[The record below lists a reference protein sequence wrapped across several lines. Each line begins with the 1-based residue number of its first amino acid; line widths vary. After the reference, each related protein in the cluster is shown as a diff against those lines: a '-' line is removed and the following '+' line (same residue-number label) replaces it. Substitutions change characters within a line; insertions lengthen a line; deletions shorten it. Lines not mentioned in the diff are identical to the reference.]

1 MCGHLLLQ
9 RTGVRSAQTW
19 PPGVVGPVS
28 GAMTR
33 PQKALVA
40 LIVSLLTIAGGHR
53 ALAQGPVDPY
63 RSYTIDSTG
72 RPIPIPDPYV
82 LDHTIDGLTLGIGE
96 FTLPSD
102 ILIDRAN
109 DHLFIVDTRNDRIIE
124 LDDQQKV
131 VRQLGPELGLD
142 GPQGIYLDSRDDTL
156 WIADTGND
164 RIIQITRAGQRLQEF
179 GLPQSDVLTEI
190 RSAAPSKVLVDKRG
204 YIYYLEGTGAGMI
217 VMDQQNQFRG
227 FFGINQV
234 GFSLRWLWA
243 RYLSTEEQREK
254 ILLAKPTSH
263 SDMIL
268 GDDGFIYSAVAGQM
282 QRQLQ
287 KLSPVGI
294 NLFVEK
300 SLEQQL
306 YQRKI
311 FGERRR
317 SWEPAARF
325 VSVTVDAGGTVTAV
339 DASRARIYQYDQ
351 DRNVLLAFGR
361 PGVGPEEFGVAS
373 EVDVDSRGLLYVL
386 DTGRS
391 RVAVFRPT
399 PFARLVHQAS
409 ELQGDGRYAEA
420 AAVWRQVLGLAS
432 GYELAHSGLGKAAYH
447 QERWREAMREYSL
460 ARNQLGY
467 SLALLEYRQEVLRR
481 SMGWLVGAM
490 FALLLSILAWPTLS
504 RFSRSARWA
513 FGRIA
518 TSTTP
523 STDRPAA
530 RLPERSPAHLALGV
544 LVRPIETFEALRSG
558 RSLWPAVLMVGLAA
572 VARVASLAVMPFH
585 MRATPVVGSIFD
597 WARLYRPVAASLLPE
612 LHWEEANISVEMLR
626 IILPWLLWTLANY
639 GVSALFDG
647 EGTLRG
653 VVRTTAYCLAPYIV
667 FAVPISLVGYVLTA
681 RERGLYESLWSVVF
695 YWVLILLVMQL
706 STVHNYSG
714 GRTVRVGVLAVFG
727 MAVLGGFIGLVVLL
741 GRAVASVAWE
751 IGYEILRI
759 VL

>member
-1 MCGHLLLQ
+1 
-9 RTGVRSAQTW
+9 
-19 PPGVVGPVS
+19 
-28 GAMTR
+28 MTR
-33 PQKALVA
+33 PQKALLA
-40 LIVSLLTIAGGHR
+40 LIVCFLSFAGGQR
-53 ALAQGPVDPY
+53 VLAQGPVDPY
-63 RSYTIDSTG
+63 PSYTIDSAG
-72 RPIPIPDPYV
+72 RPIPVPAPYV
-82 LDHTIDGLTLGIGE
+82 LDHVIDGLALGIGE

-102 ILIDRAN
+102 ILINRAN
-109 DHLFIVDTRNDRIIE
+109 DHLYVVDTRNDRIIE
-124 LDDQQKV
+124 LDDRQRV
-131 VRQLGPELGLD
+131 VRLLGPELALD
-142 GPQGIYLDSRDDTL
+142 GPQGIYLDSRDNTL

-164 RIIQITRAGQRLQEF
+164 RIIQITPAGDQLQEF
-179 GLPQSDVLTEI
+179 GLPQSDVLAEI

-227 FFGINQV
+227 FFGINKV
-234 GFSLRWLWA
+234 AFSLRWLWA

-263 SDMIL
+263 SDMFL
-268 GDDGFIYSAVAGQM
+268 ADDGFIYSAVAGQL
-282 QRQLQ
+282 QRQVQ

-300 SLEQQL
+300 NLEQQL

-325 VSVTVDAGGTVTAV
+325 VSITVDAGGTVTAV

-351 DRNVLLAFGR
+351 DRNLLFAFGR
-361 PGVGPEEFGVAS
+361 PGVGPTEFGVAS
-373 EVDVDSRGLLYVL
+373 EVDMDSRGFLYVL

-391 RVAVFRPT
+391 RVSVLRPT

-409 ELQGDGRYAEA
+409 VLQGDGRYGEA
-420 AAVWRQVLGLAS
+420 AAVWKRVLGLAS

-447 QERWREAMREYSL
+447 QERWRESMREYAL

-481 SMGWLVGAM
+481 NMGWMVGG
-490 FALLLSILAWPTLS
+490 FLALMVGILAWPTLS
-504 RFSRSARWA
+504 RLSRRVKPSFRPFVRSPARP
-513 FGRIA
+513 IDH
-518 TSTTP
+518 TP
-523 STDRPAA
+523 LGSS
-530 RLPERSPAHLALGV
+530 PERSPARLVLGI
-544 LVRPIETFEALRSG
+544 LVRPIETFDALKNG
-558 RSLWPAVLMVGLAA
+558 HSLWPALLIVGLAA
-572 VARVASLAVMPFH
+572 LVRLASLAVMPFH

-612 LHWEEANISVEMLR
+612 LHWEEASILVEMLR

-653 VVRTTAYCLAPYIV
+653 VVRTTAYCLVPYIV
-667 FAVPISLVGYVLTA
+667 FALPISLVGYVLTA
-681 RERGLYESLWSVVF
+681 RERGFYESLWSVVF
-695 YWVLILLVMQL
+695 YWILLLLVIQL

-714 GRTVRVGVLAVFG
+714 GRTVRVGALAVFG

-741 GRAVASVAWE
+741 GRAVASVGWE
-751 IGYEILRI
+751 IGYELLRI
-759 VL
+759 IL

>member
-1 MCGHLLLQ
+1 ML
-9 RTGVRSAQTW
+9 
-19 PPGVVGPVS
+19 
-28 GAMTR
+28 
-33 PQKALVA
+33 
-40 LIVSLLTIAGGHR
+40 AGGQR
-53 ALAQGPVDPY
+53 LLAQGPVDPY
-63 RSYTIDSTG
+63 PSYTIDSTG

-82 LDHTIDGLTLGIGE
+82 LDHIIDGLTLGIGG
-96 FTLPSD
+96 FALPSD
-102 ILIDRAN
+102 ILINRAN
-109 DHLFIVDTRNDRIIE
+109 NHLYIVDTRNDRIIE
-124 LDDQQKV
+124 LDDQQNV
-131 VRQLGPELGLD
+131 VRQLGPELALD

-164 RIIQITRAGQRLQEF
+164 RIIQITPAGKLLQEF
-179 GLPQSDVLTEI
+179 GLPQSDVLAEI

-263 SDMIL
+263 SDMFL
-268 GDDGFIYSAVAGQM
+268 ADDGFIYSAVAGQL
-282 QRQLQ
+282 QQQIQ

-306 YQRKI
+306 YQRQI

-351 DRNVLLAFGR
+351 DRNVLLVFGR
-361 PGVGPEEFGVAS
+361 SGVGPTEFGVAS
-373 EVDVDSRGLLYVL
+373 EVGMDSRGLLYVL

-409 ELQGDGRYAEA
+409 VLQGDGRYDEA
-420 AAVWRQVLGLAS
+420 AAVWQEVLGLAS

-447 QERWREAMREYSL
+447 QERWRGAMREYAL

-467 SLALLEYRQEVLRR
+467 SLALLEYRQDVLRR
-481 SMGWLVGAM
+481 NMGWLVGGM
-490 FALLLSILAWPTLS
+490 LALMLGILAWPTISQLS
-504 RFSRSARWA
+504 RTVKWP
-513 FGRIA
+513 FGR
-518 TSTTP
+518 TVSSTTRP
-523 STDRPAA
+523 PHHPAA
-530 RLPERSPAHLALGV
+530 RLPQHSPVRLALGI
-544 LVRPIETFEALRSG
+544 LLRPTETFEALKSG

-572 VARVASLAVMPFH
+572 VVRVASLAVMPFH
-585 MRATPVVGSIFD
+585 MRATPAVGSIFD

-612 LHWEEANISVEMLR
+612 LHWEEANIIVEMLR

-653 VVRTTAYCLAPYIV
+653 VVRTTAYCLAPYIL

-706 STVHNYSG
+706 SVVHNYSG
-714 GRTVRVGVLAVFG
+714 GRTVRVGAVAVFG
-727 MAVLGGFIGLVVLL
+727 MAVLGGFIGLVLLL
-741 GRAVASVAWE
+741 GRAVASVGWE
-751 IGYEILRI
+751 IGYEFVRI
-759 VL
+759 IF